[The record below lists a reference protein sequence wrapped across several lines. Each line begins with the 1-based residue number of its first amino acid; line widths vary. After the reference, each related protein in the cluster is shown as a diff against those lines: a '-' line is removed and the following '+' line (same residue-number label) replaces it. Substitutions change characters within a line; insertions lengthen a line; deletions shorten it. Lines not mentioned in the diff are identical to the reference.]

1 MEHGVSTMIRT
12 AINLIV
18 FMMTV
23 SCLYGQKS
31 PPQHRPNI
39 LWITCE
45 DMSLHLG
52 VYGAKQVKTPNLDR
66 LASEGIRYTNAFA
79 TAGVC
84 APSRSAIITGMYQQ
98 SIGTQH
104 MRTHLYPGNN
114 DAYPPGYVG
123 YAAVIPQEVK
133 CFPEYLRASGY
144 YCTNNVKED
153 YQFEAPP
160 TVWDESSTKA
170 HWRNRKDPQQPFFS
184 IFNITTT
191 HESQVWMRS
200 KEPLLVDPADVVVPP
215 YYPDVEEV
223 RTDIARH
230 LSNVMIMDK
239 QAGEILKQLK
249 DDGLEDNTIIFFYS
263 DHGDGL
269 PYVKRELYDRGLRVP
284 LIIKFG
290 KNWTSLGPSPSRG
303 VVDDQLV
310 SLVDLAPTMLSLTG
324 NKIPDYL
331 QGQVFLGPEKE
342 APREFIYAARDRM
355 DSEYDRVRAIRD
367 SRFLYLRNYMPE
379 KPFYQNIG
387 YRLQQP
393 MMVKILQMKEKGKL
407 NKDQMYWFR
416 NSKPAEELYD
426 CENDPYQFNN
436 LADDP
441 KYKETLIK
449 MSKAF
454 DEWMNSVGDLSEM
467 EERAMVKRWWNG
479 KDVAP
484 ITESPKMKKMN
495 NRIELSSSTPGASIG
510 FKFKWKNKWQ
520 VYTGPVSTDRQ
531 DSLYVVAQRIGYSKS
546 DVTSMRLNN
555 K

>member
-1 MEHGVSTMIRT
+1 MIKST
-12 AINLIV
+12 AIAIV
-18 FMMTV
+18 FAIATTL
-23 SCLYGQKS
+23 LYGQERSAQK
-31 PPQHRPNI
+31 RPNI

-52 VYGAKQVKTPNLDR
+52 SYGSTQVKTPNLDK

-104 MRTHLYPGNN
+104 MRTHMYPGNK

-153 YQFEAPP
+153 YQFQAPP
-160 TVWDESSTKA
+160 TVWDESSAKA

-191 HESQVWMRS
+191 HESQVWVRS
-200 KEPLLVDPADVVVPP
+200 KDPLLVDPASVVVPP
-215 YYPDVEEV
+215 YYPDVAEV

-230 LSNVMIMDK
+230 LSNVMIMDQ
-239 QAGEILKQLK
+239 QAGEILKQLRE
-249 DDGLEDNTIIFFYS
+249 DGLEDNTIIFFYS

-269 PYVKRELYDRGLRVP
+269 PFVKREIYDRGTHVP

-290 KNWTSLGPSPSRG
+290 KNWISLGPSPSRG
-303 VVDDQLV
+303 VVDDQLI
-310 SLVDLAPTMLSLTG
+310 SLLDLAPTMLSLTG
-324 NKIPDYL
+324 NKIPDHL
-331 QGQVFLGPEKE
+331 QGQAFLGPEK
-342 APREFIYAARDRM
+342 ATPREYIHAARDRM

-393 MMVKILQMKEKGKL
+393 MMAKILQMKEEGKL

-416 NSKPAEELYD
+416 ETKPAEELYD
-426 CENDPYQFNN
+426 CQNDPYQFNN

-441 KYKETLIK
+441 RYKDTLIK
-449 MSKAF
+449 MRKAF
-454 DEWMNSVGDLSEM
+454 DEWMSRVGDLSEM
-467 EERAMVKRWWNG
+467 EESAMVKRWWSG
-479 KDVAP
+479 KDQAP
-484 ITESPKMKKMN
+484 ITESPKIKAIN
-495 NRIELSSSTPGASIG
+495 NRIELSTGTAGASIG
-510 FKFKWKNKWQ
+510 YKFKWKDSRQ
-520 VYTGPVSTDRQ
+520 VYTGPITTGRQ

-546 DVTSMRLNN
+546 DVASMKLN